1 MATYLLD
8 SLLVTLLKG
17 QDLTSSLLCV
27 IDLLPRLHLLLLEKG
42 DTVGQELSISLN
54 TNTPQQLANT
64 HYS

>member
-17 QDLTSSLLCV
+17 QDLTSSLLRV
-27 IDLLPRLHLLLLEKG
+27 VDLLPRLHLLLLQEG

-64 HYS
+64 HFS